1 MESHMFKKMF
11 ALASITALTGL
22 VASVAASGCSST
34 TSVNEEGGTTAV
46 SEAGDAKKV
55 VEAGPEEE
63 AGPITCPTTDPI
75 DATTAAWKPPQALP
89 GSCTEKMITDLVAFV
104 DANKKTPYADLKKQV
119 TDATCAKCLFV
130 PDGDKWG
137 VFVEKA
143 DGTFLRNNFG
153 GCVAV
158 ESGKEACG
166 KAFSQFD
173 DCLSVACQDCA
184 DDAATTKCNTA
195 AGKGA
200 CKDAAAA
207 FVKECGDATAV
218 SACDDLAKTYTFEA
232 AARAL
237 CVGIGDGGDG
247 GDGG

>member
-1 MESHMFKKMF
+1 MFKKVF
-11 ALASITALTGL
+11 ALASVTALTGL

-34 TSVNEEGGTTAV
+34 TSVSGD
-46 SEAGDAKKV
+46 EAGTVTEAGTDARKP

-63 AGPITCPTTDPI
+63 AGPSTCPTTDPI
-75 DATTAAWKPPQALP
+75 DATTAPWNPPQALP

-104 DANKKTPYADLKKQV
+104 DANKSTPYADLKKQI
-119 TDATCAKCLFV
+119 TDPTCAACLFV
-130 PDGDKWG
+130 KDGPKWG
-137 VFVEKA
+137 AFVEKA
-143 DGTFLRNNFG
+143 DGSFLRNNFG

-158 ESGKEACG
+158 TSGKEACG

-207 FVKECGDATAV
+207 FVTECGDATAV

-232 AARAL
+232 ASRAL
-237 CVGIGDGGDG
+237 CVGIGDAGDG
-247 GDGG
+247 G